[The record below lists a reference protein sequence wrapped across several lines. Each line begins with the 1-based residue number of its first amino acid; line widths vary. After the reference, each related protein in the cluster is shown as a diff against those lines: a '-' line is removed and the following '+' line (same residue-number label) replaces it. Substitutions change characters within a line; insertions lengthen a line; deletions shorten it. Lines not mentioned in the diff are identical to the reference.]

1 MGNWYLALSLTLVLI
16 SVLCAP
22 FANSQNRPL
31 PKASFQKFTRPQGE
45 DLPVIDGMHLTPGI
59 TRKKGAPVEV
69 YPPGEPSLNGALVR
83 WEPTKM
89 PLRIWISPGQKL
101 PEVPY
106 AALQDMRVG
115 QVSDLLKDINQMA
128 ALPVVPGWSPTS
140 NEMVA
145 NGFEQWREFENEGL
159 ISFGFVEDPRDAQ
172 ILVFFTDRFAGSEGP
187 GGTSTH
193 GMTIARMLPAAEIK
207 AWEAKNG
214 KSHPQWPIVMEL
226 VIGSD
231 FGKLQAEAAHEFGHA
246 LGIKAHSPYR
256 EDLMHENRIV
266 EILSPNDKATL
277 RWLYKQRTPYIY

>member
-1 MGNWYLALSLTLVLI
+1 MMN
-16 SVLCAP
+16 
-22 FANSQNRPL
+22 
-31 PKASFQKFTRPQGE
+31 
-45 DLPVIDGMHLTPGI
+45 GMHLSPGI
-59 TRKKGAPVEV
+59 TRRRGAPVEV

-83 WEPTKM
+83 WERSRM
-89 PLRIWISPGQKL
+89 PLKIWISPGQKL

-106 AALQDMRVG
+106 AALQDTRVG
-115 QVSDLLKDINQMA
+115 QVADLLKDIDQMV
-128 ALPVVPGWSPTS
+128 ALPTVKGWTPTA

-159 ISFGFVEDPRDAQ
+159 ISFGFVEDPREAQ

-193 GMTIARMLPAAEIK
+193 GMTIARMLPANEIK

-214 KSHPQWPIVMEL
+214 RQHPQWPIVMEL
-226 VIGSD
+226 VIGED
-231 FGKLQAEAAHEFGHA
+231 LGKLQAEAAHEFGHA

-266 EILSPNDKATL
+266 ELLSPNDKATI
-277 RWLYKQRTPYIY
+277 RWLYKQNTPYMY